1 MIAAFE
7 VDSMQSHYYGGPWP
21 SSVFYIF
28 MCNFIFKFFPSRT
41 YISILYYAIVPAAT
55 PTCGGHNST
64 KAPHSGFWHG
74 IRLKNSRQFPLSAKG
89 VRKGGLGLNPPLSL
103 IFYKNV
109 ITCAKKF

>member
-1 MIAAFE
+1 MAVKRILYFH
-7 VDSMQSHYYGGPWP
+7 VQFHFQ
-21 SSVFYIF
+21 V
-28 MCNFIFKFFPSRT
+28 FPSRT

-109 ITCAKKF
+109 ITCAKKFNCFRVLFAC